1 MALIGQLLAIGWLE
15 FAVVFVLL
23 FNLYMYE
30 ELLYFTPHLFNK
42 DIYINYSL
50 YIFKKIIHTK

>member
-1 MALIGQLLAIGWLE
+1 MALIGQLLAVGWLE

-50 YIFKKIIHTK
+50 YIF